1 MICLTKPT
9 EASLKNSLREYYLD
23 KIVKYFQDSTDE
35 EILRTGSG
43 EIALPCVDADGNE
56 RYVQIKVVIPNGS
69 RDGDSF
75 DGYALAEEYKLKQE
89 SKARSREKKEK
100 EAQKRKAVAAAK
112 KAKKEREEM

>member
-1 MICLTKPT
+1 MTKPT
-9 EASLKNSLREYYLD
+9 EASLKNALREYYLD
-23 KIVKYFQDSTDE
+23 KIVTYFQQNTDE

-43 EIALPCVDADGNE
+43 EIVLPCVDTDGNE
-56 RYVQIKVVIPNGS
+56 RYVQIKVIIPNGS

-89 SKARSREKKEK
+89 SKAKSREKKEK

-112 KAKKEREEM
+112 KAKKEKEEM

>member
-1 MICLTKPT
+1 MTKLN

-23 KIVKYFQDSTDE
+23 KIVKYFQESTDE
-35 EILRTGSG
+35 EILRIGNG

-56 RYVQIKVVIPNGS
+56 RYAQIKVIIPNGS

-89 SKARSREKKEK
+89 SKAQSRKKKEE

-112 KAKKEREEM
+112 KAQRTKEGM